1 MPATWAASA
10 PTIHRPEPTSM
21 RDDHSSNGEFPWEI
35 MDTMISG
42 HSGIDVPRLC
52 LADLADAEEFLRSY
66 GYRWEDAEDRAEVE
80 SLRRESID
88 LLDNQLIDDEPDLE
102 ILPVVRDEKD
112 IRKLLLWASAPTG
125 GSRQLWSCTML
136 RVMHTFAHCG
146 SYFQQ
151 MFSDQIREQVLGRF
165 EAHIHEGP
173 DGSRL
178 GSGPDS
184 IPLYSF
190 QFRGTKSRSS
200 LALKL
205 LQKAENVAAEVFD
218 WIGIRMVTEDRFDA
232 LLVTKYLRAHN
243 IVAFPNVRPGR
254 SRNTLI
260 DTERLR
266 VEMAK
271 IDEKVRS
278 GKIARHERQSHAR
291 EIARGLPYPTA
302 GARSANPFS
311 LSTYHSIQF
320 TVSQQVRVPNPYLG
334 GVGRVIGNIDRL
346 AHSTGNKVI
355 APIDKLA
362 QSGASKLARTLQRAH
377 LQSEVKFLFPYEVQI
392 LDKATFIES
401 RSGRASHSVYKARQR
416 YAVKKRLFGTRIE
429 EKTGQ
434 FGVVPPDLS
443 RTAG

>member
-1 MPATWAASA
+1 
-10 PTIHRPEPTSM
+10 
-21 RDDHSSNGEFPWEI
+21 

-42 HSGIDVPRLC
+42 HSAIDVPRLY
-52 LADLADAEEFLRSY
+52 LGSLSDADEFLRSY
-66 GYRWEDAEDRAEVE
+66 GFRWDEPEDRAEVE
-80 SLRRESID
+80 SLRKEAID
-88 LLDNQLIDDEPDLE
+88 FLDNKLIHDEPELE
-102 ILPVVRDEKD
+102 ILPVVRDEQD
-112 IRKLLLWASAPTG
+112 VRKLLLWASAPVG

-136 RVMHTFAHCG
+136 RIMHTFAHCG

-151 MFSDQIREQVLGRF
+151 MFSEQIREQVLGRF
-165 EAHIHEGP
+165 EEHIHEGP
-173 DGSRL
+173 DGMRL

-184 IPLYSF
+184 IPIYSF
-190 QFRGTKSRSS
+190 QFRGTKNRSS

-205 LQKAENVAAEVFD
+205 LHKAENVAAEVFD
-218 WIGIRMVTEDRFDA
+218 WIGVRIVTEDRLDA
-232 LLVTKYLRAHN
+232 LLVTKYLRSHN
-243 IVAFPNVRPGR
+243 IVVFPHVRPGR

-278 GKIARHERQSHAR
+278 GKIARHERLTHAR
-291 EIARGLPYPTA
+291 EIARKLPYPTK

-320 TVSQQVRVPNPYLG
+320 TVTQQVRVPNPYLG

-346 AHSTGNKVI
+346 AHSGGNKVI

-377 LQSEVKFLFPYEVQI
+377 LHSEVKFFFPYEVQI

-401 RSGRASHSVYKARQR
+401 RSGRTSHAVYKARQR
-416 YAVKKRLFGTRIE
+416 YAVKKRLFGSRIE

-434 FGVVPPDLS
+434 FPVLPPDLN